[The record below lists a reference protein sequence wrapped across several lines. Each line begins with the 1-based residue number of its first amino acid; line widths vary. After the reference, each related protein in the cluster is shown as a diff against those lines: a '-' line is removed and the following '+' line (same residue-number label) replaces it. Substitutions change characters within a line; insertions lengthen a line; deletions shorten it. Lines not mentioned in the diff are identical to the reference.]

1 MGNFF
6 IKPDVPPPAD
16 NQRAENT
23 QVNSWCRYDPLL
35 CLRTV
40 AIEAAFLMVSFCI
53 LRLVLE
59 PKTAPGIGGFFGV
72 LPSPWMLLTFVALF
86 TFVSYCGR
94 LLSDDLGNKVSFT
107 AIGGIGAKIMTAM
120 APGFVGWR

>member
-6 IKPDVPPPAD
+6 IKPDVPAPPD
-16 NQRAENT
+16 NQRTENT
-23 QVNSWCRYDPLL
+23 QVSSWCRYDPLL

-40 AIEAAFLMVSFCI
+40 AIETAFLLVSFCI

-59 PKTAPGIGGFFGV
+59 PKTAPGVRGFFEV
-72 LPSPWMLLTFVALF
+72 LPGAWMVFTFVALF
-86 TFVSYCGR
+86 MFISFCGR
-94 LLSDDLGNKVSFT
+94 MLSDDLGNKVSFT
-107 AIGGIGAKIMTAM
+107 AIGGIGGKIMTAM